1 MNKLM
6 ITDLNLKGKKV
17 LVRVDFNVPMKGGVI
32 TDDNRIVQALPTIKY
47 VIENGGR
54 AILFSH
60 LGRVK
65 TEEDKAKA
73 SLAPVAKR
81 LEELLGKKVLF
92 IPETRG
98 KALEDA
104 INAMKDGEVLMFE
117 NTRFE
122 DINGKKESG
131 NDPELGKYWASL
143 GDVFVNDA
151 FGTAHRAHA
160 SNAGI
165 SANIKQTAAG
175 FLMEKELRFIGGAV
189 DNPVRPFV
197 AILGGAKVSD
207 KISVIENLLNKADKV
222 LICGAMSYTFYKALG
237 YEVGDSKCE
246 PDFVDYAKGLLDK
259 ANGKIVLPVDT
270 VIAQPDKAK
279 VAEDFFGAIADAPT
293 KVVASDKIPAGWQGL
308 DCGPETIKRF
318 KEELANAKTVVWNGP
333 AGVFEVDKFAVG
345 TKAICETLANLKG
358 VITII
363 GGGDSASAAIN
374 LGYASKFTHIST
386 GGGASLEYL
395 EGKALPGVEAISNK

>member
-1 MNKLM
+1 M

-104 INAMKDGEVLMFE
+104 ISAMKDGDVLMFE

-131 NDPELGKYWASL
+131 NNEELGKYWASL

-165 SANIKQTAAG
+165 SANIAQTAAG

-270 VIAQPDKAK
+270 VIAQPDKDK

-345 TKAICETLANLKG
+345 TKAICETLANLEG